1 MVPVSLGGVVVVVA
15 AVAVVGID
23 MAGVGIDVA
32 DVGIAVAEVV
42 AKQHLV
48 EFEKQI
54 SICES
59 KRMISALKQ
68 NT

>member
-1 MVPVSLGGVVVVVA
+1 M
-15 AVAVVGID
+15 AVVGID
-23 MAGVGIDVA
+23 MAVVGIDVA